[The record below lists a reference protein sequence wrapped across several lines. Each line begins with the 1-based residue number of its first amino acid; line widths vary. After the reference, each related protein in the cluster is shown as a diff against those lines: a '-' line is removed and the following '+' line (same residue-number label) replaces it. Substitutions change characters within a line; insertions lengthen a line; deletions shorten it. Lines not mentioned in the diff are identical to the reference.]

1 MDTSVERL
9 VEAARRRRQRVHVA
23 AAARQPAAARR
34 LGAEPRQSSSGRL
47 RPRVGRHLL
56 VPVGGGR
63 DVELVVVV
71 ARRPAARRRARLELR
86 VDGL

>member
-1 MDTSVERL
+1 VASERGL
-9 VEAARRRRQRVHVA
+9 GHAVRLGAPAVRPAAVRRRR
-23 AAARQPAAARR
+23 
-34 LGAEPRQSSSGRL
+34 AEPRQSPSGRL
-47 RPRVGRHLL
+47 RPRVGRRIL
-56 VPVGGGR
+56 VPVGGR